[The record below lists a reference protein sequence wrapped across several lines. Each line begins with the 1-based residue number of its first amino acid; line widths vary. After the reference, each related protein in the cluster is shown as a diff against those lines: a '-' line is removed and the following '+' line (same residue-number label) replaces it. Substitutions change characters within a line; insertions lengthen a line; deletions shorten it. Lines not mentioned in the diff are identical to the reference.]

1 VEIIK
6 LLLHL
11 LVVAYSEVITNKIEL
26 QLLAVAFLEVLINN
40 PVLQLQVAYSEE
52 FSNKTLRVV
61 ASLAANK
68 IKLLEEAFFWEDLA
82 KEVLVK
88 EV

>member
-26 QLLAVAFLEVLINN
+26 QLLVVAFLEVLINN

-52 FSNKTLRVV
+52 FSNKTPRVV

-68 IKLLEEAFFWEDLA
+68 IKLLEEAFFWEVLA